1 MSYPAPGAPQP
12 QPYPTPGPQ
21 YLQQPYQQAM
31 PPVTPPKKGKAT
43 AGLVLGIVGFVLCW
57 VPVLGFLVGIP
68 AIVFS
73 AIALSKVAS
82 KGKPITGL
90 SLGAVTVLLNVIV
103 TASLAGSSTPE
114 AAPVQNTAAS
124 AAVVQSTT
132 ASAAPVQSTKASAV
146 PVAAAPSTVATVAP
160 APVVTTTTPA
170 KPPAEPALAT
180 SFGDGTYEVGV
191 DVAPGK
197 YKSSGASE
205 GLFEFC
211 SVSTTNSQG
220 HTVDWDTANANEQL
234 LITLKLGQTVEAS
247 GCEQFRKR

>member
-1 MSYPAPGAPQP
+1 MSYPPPGAPQP
-12 QPYPTPGPQ
+12 QPYPPTVGPQ
-21 YLQQPYQQAM
+21 YVQQPYQQPYQQAM
-31 PPVTPPKKGKAT
+31 PPVTPPKNGKAT

-90 SLGAVTVLLNVIV
+90 TLGAVTVLLNVIV

-114 AAPVQNTAAS
+114 AAPVQ
-124 AAVVQSTT
+124 STT
-132 ASAAPVQSTKASAV
+132 ASAAPVQNTTASAA

-160 APVVTTTTPA
+160 APVVTTKAPA

-197 YKSSGASE
+197 YRSSGATE

-211 SVSTTNSQG
+211 NVSTTNSKG
-220 HTVDWDTANANEQL
+220 DTVDWNTANANEQV